1 MFSAYVSSVTQ
12 LSLNLRDLARSE
24 PQKSEELAK
33 LGIISLAEGF
43 AKAMFHS
50 RAIGIVT
57 TQNQRIFEGVILL
70 ANMDRWYDISPMIL
84 GILEHFSPT
93 A

>member
-1 MFSAYVSSVTQ
+1 MMMDQLICLWAVQFSDTQMFSAYVSSVTQ

-33 LGIISLAEGF
+33 LGIISFAEGF

-50 RAIGIVT
+50 RAKTELSLHKIKESSKG
-57 TQNQRIFEGVILL
+57 
-70 ANMDRWYDISPMIL
+70 
-84 GILEHFSPT
+84 
-93 A
+93 